1 MPAEDPAGKV
11 PVRPGMGYDS
21 QVTAGCKPIVTN
33 LNERCG
39 ICSHCRNFWG
49 MSKNAEERTVL
60 SHGAWPCCTV
70 RFVQAPG
77 TIDRGEAKVLS
88 GI

>member
-1 MPAEDPAGKV
+1 MPAQVHAGK
-11 PVRPGMGYDS
+11 RKAGDDS
-21 QVTAGCKPIVTN
+21 RMTAACKPIVTN
-33 LNERCG
+33 LNKGCGFCSRCPD
-39 ICSHCRNFWG
+39 FWG

-60 SHGAWPCCTV
+60 SHGAWPCCSV

-77 TIDRGEAKVLS
+77 TIDQGEAKVLS